1 MQWLPVLRSLAAE
14 LAENVPAE
22 KLRLMFFNVGGRLAS
37 DVESRFESVQTLA
50 ELENEIN
57 EFWLQLNWGWI
68 HFSEQDGFININHQA
83 APLAESFGD
92 DALSWSV
99 GLLEG
104 FYQALFK
111 ILGAGD
117 GMTVRAI
124 DGECAD
130 MQIFLRFGNHAA

>member
-14 LAENVPAE
+14 LADDVPAE
-22 KLRLMFFNVGGRLAS
+22 KLRLMFFNVGGRLAG
-37 DVESRFESVQTLA
+37 DVESRFESVQTLT

-68 HFSEQDGFININHQA
+68 HFTEQAGCIHINHQA
-83 APLAESFGD
+83 APLAEAFGD
-92 DALSWSV
+92 EALPWSV

-117 GMTVRAI
+117 GMTVRAVE
-124 DGECAD
+124 GECAD
-130 MQIFLRFGNHAA
+130 MQILLRFGNHVA